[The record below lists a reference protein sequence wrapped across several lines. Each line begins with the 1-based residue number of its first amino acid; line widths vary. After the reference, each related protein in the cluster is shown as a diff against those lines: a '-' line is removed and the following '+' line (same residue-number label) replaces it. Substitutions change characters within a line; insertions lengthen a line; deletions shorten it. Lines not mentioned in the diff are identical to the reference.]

1 MAGAAHQGDT
11 GGERNHGAQ
20 CSEPARRLVD
30 RPLDS
35 LPFFAAGPSQGKK
48 RPPGGQ
54 QAEGAAW
61 GLFLPPGRPKAKSGP
76 LGGSKPKAQRGG
88 NSYQPDTQSERE
100 WNTISTFQAMVATRA
115 CRHV

>member
-35 LPFFAAGPSQGKK
+35 LPFFCRRAVPRQ
-48 RPPGGQ
+48 
-54 QAEGAAW
+54 
-61 GLFLPPGRPKAKSGP
+61 KAPP

-88 NSYQPDTQSERE
+88 FFCR
-100 WNTISTFQAMVATRA
+100 RA
-115 CRHV
+115 VPRQKAPPSGGSKP

>member
-1 MAGAAHQGDT
+1 MAGAANQGDT

-48 RPPGGQ
+48 RPPR
-54 QAEGAAW
+54 GAASRRRSV
-61 GLFLPPGRPKAKSGP
+61 GAFLISLTHKVNEN
-76 LGGSKPKAQRGG
+76 GSQ
-88 NSYQPDTQSERE
+88 
-100 WNTISTFQAMVATRA
+100 
-115 CRHV
+115 